1 MIYGNICKTLLGYS
15 CQKMKER
22 FMRLNKYLSDAGVC
36 SRREADR
43 LIEEGRVLV
52 DGKPAIQGMQVEDTQ
67 EIKVDGKVI
76 KPEEKKVVLVFH
88 KPKGI
93 ECTANI
99 NVKKNVISYI
109 NYPIRV
115 YYAGRL
121 DKDSEG
127 LLLLTN
133 QGELVN
139 QIMKA
144 GSYHEKEYRVT
155 VDKMITEKF
164 LQKMR
169 DGVPILGTVT
179 RKCKV
184 ERESEKTF
192 RITLTQGLNRQIR
205 RMCNYLGY
213 EVIKLKRIR
222 IMNIELGDLP
232 VGSYREATKEEL
244 DELKRQIDENTDKS
258 KSLGVVFE
266 RGKKPIKNAGKY
278 RNPSKVKNRKA
289 W

>member
-1 MIYGNICKTLLGYS
+1 
-15 CQKMKER
+15 
-22 FMRLNKYLSDAGVC
+22 MRLNKYLSDVGVC

-43 LIEEGRVLV
+43 FIEEGRVLV
-52 DGKPAIQGMQVEDTQ
+52 DGKLAVQGMQVEGFQ
-67 EIKVDGKVI
+67 EIKVDGKAI
-76 KPEEKKVVLVFH
+76 KREEKKVLLVFH

-93 ECTANI
+93 ECTANP

-109 NYPIRV
+109 HYPIRV

-144 GSYHEKEYRVT
+144 GSYHEKEYLVT
-155 VDKMITEKF
+155 VNKPLTEKF

-169 DGVPILGTVT
+169 EGVPVLGTIT

-184 ERESEKTF
+184 EKENEKTF
-192 RITLTQGLNRQIR
+192 RIILTQGLNRQIR

-213 EVIKLKRIR
+213 EVIALKRIR
-222 IMNIELGDLP
+222 IMNIELGSLP
-232 VGSYREATKEEL
+232 IGSYREATKEEL
-244 DELKRQIDENTDKS
+244 DELKKQISERAERKQETDFYK
-258 KSLGVVFE
+258 
-266 RGKKPIKNAGKY
+266 GKKPVRNAGKY
-278 RNPSKVKNRKA
+278 RNPSKIRKQERQAASKNG
-289 W
+289 

>member
-1 MIYGNICKTLLGYS
+1 
-15 CQKMKER
+15 
-22 FMRLNKYLSDAGVC
+22 MRLNKYLSDAGVC

-43 LIEEGRVLV
+43 FIEEGRVTV
-52 DGKPAIQGMQVEDTQ
+52 DGKFAERGMQVEDFQ
-67 EIKVDGKVI
+67 EIKVDGKAI
-76 KPEEKKVVLVFH
+76 KREEKKVVLVFH

-93 ECTANI
+93 ECTTNPK
-99 NVKKNVISYI
+99 VKKNVISYI

-133 QGELVN
+133 QGDLVN

-144 GSYHEKEYRVT
+144 GSYHEKEYLVT
-155 VDKMITEKF
+155 VDKLLTEEF

-169 DGVPILGTVT
+169 EGVPILGTMT

-184 ERESEKTF
+184 ERENEKTF

-213 EVIKLKRIR
+213 EVITLKRIR
-222 IMNIELGDLP
+222 IMNIELGNLP
-232 VGSYREATKEEL
+232 VGSYREVTEKEME
-244 DELKRQIDENTDKS
+244 ELKRQIAIKKN
-258 KSLGVVFE
+258 
-266 RGKKPIKNAGKY
+266 RGQEPGFMKEKKPVKNAGKY
-278 RNPSKVKNRKA
+278 RNPSKVRKR
-289 W
+289 

>member
-184 ERESEKTF
+184 ESESEKTF

>member
-144 GSYHEKEYRVT
+144 GSYHEKEYLVT

-278 RNPSKVKNRKA
+278 RNPSKVKNRKE

>member
-1 MIYGNICKTLLGYS
+1 
-15 CQKMKER
+15 
-22 FMRLNKYLSDAGVC
+22 MRLNKYLSDAGVC

-43 LIEEGRVLV
+43 LIKEGRVWV

-144 GSYHEKEYRVT
+144 GSYHEKEYLVT

-278 RNPSKVKNRKA
+278 RNPSKVKNRKG

>member
-52 DGKPAIQGMQVEDTQ
+52 DGKLAIQGMQVEDTQ
-67 EIKVDGKVI
+67 EIKVDRKVI

-144 GSYHEKEYRVT
+144 GSYHEKEYLVT

-278 RNPSKVKNRKA
+278 RNPSKVKNRKE

>member
-1 MIYGNICKTLLGYS
+1 
-15 CQKMKER
+15 
-22 FMRLNKYLSDAGVC
+22 MRLNKYLSDAGIC

-43 LIEEGRVLV
+43 LIEAGHVSV
-52 DGKPAIQGMQVEDTQ
+52 DGKLAVQGMQVEDFH

-76 KPEEKKVVLVFH
+76 KREEKKVVLVFH

-93 ECTANI
+93 ECTANPK
-99 NVKKNVISYI
+99 VKKNVISYI

-133 QGELVN
+133 EGELVN

-144 GSYHEKEYRVT
+144 GSYHEKEYLVT
-155 VDKMITEKF
+155 VDKPVTEEF

-169 DGVPILGTVT
+169 EGVPILGTIT
-179 RKCKV
+179 RKCKA
-184 ERESEKTF
+184 EREGERIF

-213 EVIKLKRIR
+213 EVVKLKRIR
-222 IMNIELGDLP
+222 IMNIELGNLP
-232 VGSYREATKEEL
+232 TGSYREATEEELNELKSQLGKEEDRPQKAAL
-244 DELKRQIDENTDKS
+244 EN
-258 KSLGVVFE
+258 G
-266 RGKKPIKNAGKY
+266 RKPIKNAGKY
-278 RNPSKVKNRKA
+278 RNPSKVRKKQ
-289 W
+289 

>member
-144 GSYHEKEYRVT
+144 GSYHEKEYLVT
-155 VDKMITEKF
+155 VDKMVTEKF

-222 IMNIELGDLP
+222 IMNIELGDIP

-278 RNPSKVKNRKA
+278 RNPSKVKNRKE

>member
-1 MIYGNICKTLLGYS
+1 
-15 CQKMKER
+15 
-22 FMRLNKYLSDAGVC
+22 MRLNKYLSDAGVC

-43 LIEEGRVLV
+43 FIEEGRVLV
-52 DGKPAIQGMQVEDTQ
+52 DGKLAVQGMQVEGFQ

-76 KPEEKKVVLVFH
+76 KREEKKVLLVFH

-93 ECTANI
+93 ECTANP

-109 NYPIRV
+109 HYPIRV

-144 GSYHEKEYRVT
+144 GSYHEKEYLVT
-155 VDKMITEKF
+155 VNKPLTEKF

-169 DGVPILGTVT
+169 EGVPVLGTIT

-184 ERESEKTF
+184 EKENEKTF
-192 RITLTQGLNRQIR
+192 RIILTQGLNRQIR

-213 EVIKLKRIR
+213 EVIALKRIR
-222 IMNIELGDLP
+222 IMNIELGNLP
-232 VGSYREATKEEL
+232 IGSYREATKEEL
-244 DELKRQIDENTDKS
+244 DELKKQISEKAERKQETDFYK
-258 KSLGVVFE
+258 
-266 RGKKPIKNAGKY
+266 GKKPVRNAGKY
-278 RNPSKVKNRKA
+278 RNPSKIRKQERQAASKNG
-289 W
+289 

>member
-1 MIYGNICKTLLGYS
+1 
-15 CQKMKER
+15 
-22 FMRLNKYLSDAGVC
+22 MRLNKYLSDAGIC

-43 LIEEGRVLV
+43 LIEEGRVSV
-52 DGKPAIQGMQVEDTQ
+52 DGKPAIQGMQVEDAQ

-88 KPKGI
+88 KPRGI

-144 GSYHEKEYRVT
+144 GSYHEKEYLVT
-155 VDKMITEKF
+155 VDKPLTEEF

-169 DGVPILGTVT
+169 EGVPILGTIT

-184 ERESEKTF
+184 ERESEKVF
-192 RITLTQGLNRQIR
+192 QITLTQGLNRQIR

-222 IMNIELGDLP
+222 IMNIELGNLP
-232 VGSYREATKEEL
+232 IGSYREATKQEL
-244 DELKRQIDENTDKS
+244 EVLNKQILQKTEKGQES
-258 KSLGVVFE
+258 AFYK
-266 RGKKPIKNAGKY
+266 GKKPIKNAGKY
-278 RNPSKVKNRKA
+278 RNPSKVRKRQ
-289 W
+289 

>member
-1 MIYGNICKTLLGYS
+1 MIYGKICKTLLGYS

-144 GSYHEKEYRVT
+144 GSYHEKEYLVT

-222 IMNIELGDLP
+222 IMNIKLGDLP

-278 RNPSKVKNRKA
+278 RNPSKVKNRKV

>member
-144 GSYHEKEYRVT
+144 GSYHEKEYLVT

-278 RNPSKVKNRKA
+278 RNPSKVKNRKG

>member
-1 MIYGNICKTLLGYS
+1 
-15 CQKMKER
+15 
-22 FMRLNKYLSDAGVC
+22 MRLNKYLSDAGIC

-43 LIEEGRVLV
+43 FIEEGCVTV
-52 DGKPAIQGMQVEDTQ
+52 DGKLAEHGMQVEDFQ
-67 EIKVDGKVI
+67 EIKVNGKVI
-76 KPEEKKVVLVFH
+76 KREEKKVLLIFH

-93 ECTANI
+93 ECTTNPQ
-99 NVKKNVISYI
+99 VKKNVISYI

-115 YYAGRL
+115 YYIGRL

-127 LLLLTN
+127 LLFLTN
-133 QGELVN
+133 QGDLVN

-144 GSYHEKEYRVT
+144 GSYHEKEYLVS
-155 VDKMITEKF
+155 VDKLLTEEF

-169 DGVPILGTVT
+169 DGVPILGTIT

-184 ERESEKTF
+184 ERENETTF

-213 EVIKLKRIR
+213 EVVTLKRIR

-232 VGSYREATKEEL
+232 VGSYREATQKEM
-244 DELKRQIDENTDKS
+244 DELKRQIAIKKN
-258 KSLGVVFE
+258 
-266 RGKKPIKNAGKY
+266 RGKDSLLMQEKKPVKNAGKY
-278 RNPSKVKNRKA
+278 RNPSRVRKR
-289 W
+289 

>member
-1 MIYGNICKTLLGYS
+1 
-15 CQKMKER
+15 
-22 FMRLNKYLSDAGVC
+22 MRLNKYLSDAGVC

-43 LIEEGRVLV
+43 FIEEGRVLV
-52 DGKPAIQGMQVEDTQ
+52 DGKLAVQGMQVEGFQ

-76 KPEEKKVVLVFH
+76 KREEKKVLLVFH

-93 ECTANI
+93 ECTANP

-109 NYPIRV
+109 HYPIRV

-144 GSYHEKEYRVT
+144 GSYHEKEYLVT
-155 VDKMITEKF
+155 VNKPLTEKF

-169 DGVPILGTVT
+169 EGVPVLGTIT

-184 ERESEKTF
+184 EKENEKTF
-192 RITLTQGLNRQIR
+192 RIILTQGLNRQIR

-213 EVIKLKRIR
+213 EVIALKRIR
-222 IMNIELGDLP
+222 IMNIELGKLP
-232 VGSYREATKEEL
+232 IGSYREATKEEL
-244 DELKRQIDENTDKS
+244 DELKKQISEKAERKQETDFYK
-258 KSLGVVFE
+258 
-266 RGKKPIKNAGKY
+266 GKKPVRNAGKY
-278 RNPSKVKNRKA
+278 RNPSKIRKQERQAASKNG
-289 W
+289 